1 MNPVQLFV
9 NQHQHAVTT
18 CVPSS
23 VSMTTNITDSLER
36 IPRSGL
42 RSADAT
48 APPRSL
54 SQGATSSRLPAVHEP
69 RLPAGSA
76 TATAHIGSPL
86 RPVRPRTPAVTPV
99 TSNAGRG
106 MEDAL
111 LQRTQLE
118 NSDLRM
124 QLALA
129 QQQADSD
136 RRLADSDRRLLE
148 LQFASDLQIRE
159 LTIRAELLAAS
170 ALVPQPHTLN
180 VVAVGAKYTFLLAMT
195 TLTNFVQNPTLA
207 GPISLAAVVDVNQ
220 IAVVVATL
228 FKLLGSVDGAAQY
241 KQFLQHA
248 LQLPDPGGDT
258 PASGYS
264 EVLCGLRSPRIGL
277 RCRREAVVS

>member
-1 MNPVQLFV
+1 VNPVQLFV
-9 NQHQHAVTT
+9 NQHQHAVIT
-18 CVPSS
+18 CVSSS

-36 IPRSGL
+36 IPRPGL

-69 RLPAGSA
+69 HPAGSA
-76 TATAHIGSPL
+76 TATAHGSPL
-86 RPVRPRTPAVTPV
+86 RAARVRTPVFTPV

-159 LTIRAELLAAS
+159 LTIRAELLAAP
-170 ALVPQPHTLN
+170 ALVPQPQNLN
-180 VVAVGAKYTFLLAMT
+180 VVAVGAKYTFQLAMT

-228 FKLLGSVDGAAQY
+228 FKLLGSVDGAARY

-258 PASGYS
+258 PASGY
-264 EVLCGLRSPRIGL
+264 
-277 RCRREAVVS
+277 

>member
-9 NQHQHAVTT
+9 NQHQHAVIT
-18 CVPSS
+18 CVSSS

-36 IPRSGL
+36 IPRPGL

-69 RLPAGSA
+69 QLPAGSA
-76 TATAHIGSPL
+76 TATAHGSPL
-86 RPVRPRTPAVTPV
+86 RAARVRTPVFTPV

-129 QQQADSD
+129 QQLADSD
-136 RRLADSDRRLLE
+136 RRLADSERRLQE
-148 LQFASDLQIRE
+148 QQFASDLQIRE

-170 ALVPQPHTLN
+170 ALVPQPQNSN
-180 VVAVGAKYTFLLAMT
+180 VVAVGAKYTFQLAMT

-220 IAVVVATL
+220 PHFSNSSAPSTELPGTSSFSNMRSSYRILGETPLRPAIRTL
-228 FKLLGSVDGAAQY
+228 RTALASNRSSV
-241 KQFLQHA
+241 
-248 LQLPDPGGDT
+248 
-258 PASGYS
+258 S
-264 EVLCGLRSPRIGL
+264 
-277 RCRREAVVS
+277 RRDRRL